1 PVLALDVQEGTS
13 SGRFFLH
20 LGEAVSGVDERMA
33 NRMFS
38 IFPNPADDVLSLQWN
53 AEGREQ
59 AEQVSVHDATGRL
72 VMQMDASAISS
83 GSRMNLPVKL
93 LAAGAYQ
100 VSLST
105 KNGRYTRTFIVRH

>member
-1 PVLALDVQEGTS
+1 
-13 SGRFFLH
+13 
-20 LGEAVSGVDERMA
+20 MA

-59 AEQVSVHDATGRL
+59 AEQVSVHDASGRL
-72 VMQMDASAISS
+72 VMQMDASAIST
-83 GSRMNLPVKL
+83 GSRINLPVKS
-93 LAAGAYQ
+93 LAAGSYQ

-105 KNGRYTRTFIVRH
+105 NKGRYTRAFVVAH